1 MKQSW
6 QKFLDYFLIGVLGIL
21 PIVIILQIVVYIER
35 LLRDFLLSIY
45 GRYESLTVTI
55 GLFAAALIFLTY
67 FGYLLRQEK
76 AHLLY
81 YLEALIDRVP
91 VLGSIYRVT
100 KKIFAMFRG
109 DGKTK
114 LQEVVYVEYPKD
126 GVWVPAYVTNRV
138 GENYVLYIPTSP
150 NPTSGFTVIIH
161 ESKVIP
167 SAMDIEQASSFVI
180 SIGVDL
186 SEPDEA
192 ANLPG
197 R

>member
-1 MKQSW
+1 MKYSW
-6 QKFLDYFLIGVLGIL
+6 QKFVDYFLIGVLGIL

-35 LLRDFLLSIY
+35 LLRDFLLRIY
-45 GRYESLTVTI
+45 GRYENLTVTI
-55 GLFAAALIFLTY
+55 ALFVAAMVFLTY

-81 YLEALIDRVP
+81 YLEALLDRVP
-91 VLGSIYRVT
+91 LLGSIYRVT
-100 KKIFAMFRG
+100 KKILAMFRG
-109 DGKTK
+109 DGKIQ
-114 LQEVVYVEYPKD
+114 LREVVYVEYPKD

-138 GENYVLYIPTSP
+138 GENFILYIPTSP
-150 NPTSGFTVIIH
+150 NPTSGFTVITH
-161 ESKVIP
+161 ESKVIR

-186 SEPDEA
+186 SEPEEA
-192 ANLPG
+192 ANLP